1 MKDKDLYSN
10 AHLIIAATR
19 VLEHQDSAPPSIDAV
34 CKALAFSLEQGL
46 FICRKLKEMGIIDMV
61 EGAHGLRVF
70 IKNHTKI
77 EEIPRDSK
85 ESKFEDELQKFK
97 DIQREK
103 TQQIESFQAK
113 QEKKQKDLFAELE
126 KKIKE
131 DLVKKQ
137 KGP

>member
-19 VLEHQDSAPPSIDAV
+19 VLEHQNSASPSIDAV
-34 CKALAFSLEQGL
+34 CQTLSFSLEQGL

-61 EGAHGLRVF
+61 EGAYGIRVF

-77 EEIPRDSK
+77 EEIPRGTK
-85 ESKFEDELQKFK
+85 ESKFEDELKKFK
-97 DIQREK
+97 DTQKQK
-103 TQQIESFQAK
+103 TQKIESFQAE
-113 QEKKQKDLFAELE
+113 QEKKQKNLFAELE

-131 DLVKKQ
+131 DLEKK
-137 KGP
+137 KKDS